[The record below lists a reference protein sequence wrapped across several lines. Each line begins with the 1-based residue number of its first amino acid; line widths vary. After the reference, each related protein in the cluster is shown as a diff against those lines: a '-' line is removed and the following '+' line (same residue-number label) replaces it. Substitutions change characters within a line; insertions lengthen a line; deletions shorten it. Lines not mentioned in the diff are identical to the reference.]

1 MLANPAFYGHSV
13 HLVLSDRHCI
23 SLKLRFITSCVLRSA
38 CVQHWN
44 LIWKQSEVCAAGS
57 RPKHTHR
64 FGLTF
69 YTKMLSSRSVSA
81 QRCCLLP
88 YLVDKVAYVSWVG
101 GCGAERVL
109 VVMVEGPLIQTS
121 DPHFDALW
129 LQGIRLLQLAKV
141 IVLHT
146 HTNTQMLALQWV
158 TQPCITILP
167 QRALQPVQ
175 HSEFSGQSIDD

>member
-1 MLANPAFYGHSV
+1 MLDTKGGKKMREAKVTNVGKSSFLWTQCS
-13 HLVLSDRHCI
+13 LSAVRQTLCI

-44 LIWKQSEVCAAGS
+44 LIWEQSEVCAAGS
-57 RPKHTHR
+57 RLKHTHR

-69 YTKMLSSRSVSA
+69 YTKMLSSRSVSS

-158 TQPCITILP
+158 IQPCITILP
-167 QRALQPVQ
+167 
-175 HSEFSGQSIDD
+175 